1 MPVTLLLL
9 AAERCHQAIT
19 RRNGLDCEVED
30 VLKLIQLVESG
41 LDKAGNLRTRP
52 REFGVESRFVLEALQ
67 PALHLCQTVG

>member
-1 MPVTLLLL
+1 MPVAHPHGALPTLLLL

-52 REFGVESRFVLEALQ
+52 RESRTPLR
-67 PALHLCQTVG
+67 T